1 MTWRRLITAGAMR
14 QQRPRLR
21 EVKREARQFGVAVPG
36 GVEHVGPRART
47 LLETG
52 NWLLITDCS
61 NAFNTMKRMAVLAEV
76 SNCVPALT
84 LLVAKFYGTRTI
96 VQDQLTCFF
105 GWIPGRPERSLL
117 QRCPARG
124 PHGSDN
130 VLPGIATGD
139 EAFQREVL
147 REKE

>member
-1 MTWRRLITAGAMR
+1 MTWGRLITAGAMR
-14 QQRPRLR
+14 QWWSRLEEINR
-21 EVKREARQFGVAVPG
+21 EVRQLGFAVPAA
-36 GVEHVGPRART
+36 VQHVGLRAQT
-47 LLETG
+47 LHKTG